1 MQARGGSEYE
11 PSKAGTV
18 VAPSW
23 RSGRAGT
30 RRTSCTAPRPRPQ
43 STAKGCTLRCAP
55 YIGGEDDLPNQR
67 LQLYDWHCKP
77 KHLRVIYANN
87 LTVKGNSTPAQSCY
101 TATYI
106 SCVSSCARSLL
117 QVLSGSRTS
126 RHQLTCLDATH
137 GSAASRTASTK
148 RWPRPL
154 KRTPRT
160 GDERLMSVRTWSWM
174 LASD

>member
-1 MQARGGSEYE
+1 MSRAKQARLWHLLGAVAALGQGGQ
-11 PSKAGTV
+11 AV
-18 VAPSW
+18 
-23 RSGRAGT
+23 RRQGRDLN
-30 RRTSCTAPRPRPQ
+30 PRPR
-43 STAKGCTLRCAP
+43 AVRCAARP
-55 YIGGEDDLPNQR
+55 IGGGNDLPNQR
-67 LQLYDWHCKP
+67 LQLYDWHCKL

-154 KRTPRT
+154 NRTPRT
-160 GDERLMSVRTWSWM
+160 EDGRLMR
-174 LASD
+174 ACGHGHGC